1 MRSTGHPRH
10 TSGRVTTD
18 TARRSHWDLS
28 IDIRDCPSPRQRGS
42 SPRWRGSPRQ
52 RDRFARQRGTLAT
65 EGQDRASVT
74 FARWRGPGLA
84 GEDPSL
90 ARAGPRRQG
99 SPTPAWKRA
108 RQRGSLAG
116 ASIPSLAWVPTL
128 ARPPT
133 SPAWDPRW
141 RASTLVSVST
151 HIFLQKSEI
160 HLMFLIQYLQ
170 KVFENSDFWE
180 ISMLKRSNTTWPY
193 YFEKK

>member
-1 MRSTGHPRH
+1 MRVFFSVPEHPLRTYH
-10 TSGRVTTD
+10 THPILGE
-18 TARRSHWDLS
+18 
-28 IDIRDCPSPRQRGS
+28 
-42 SPRWRGSPRQ
+42 
-52 RDRFARQRGTLAT
+52 TL
-65 EGQDRASVT
+65 V
-74 FARWRGPGLA
+74 
-84 GEDPSL
+84 
-90 ARAGPRRQG
+90 
-99 SPTPAWKRA
+99 
-108 RQRGSLAG
+108 QRGSLAG

-180 ISMLKRSNTTWPY
+180 ISMLKRSNTT
-193 YFEKK
+193 